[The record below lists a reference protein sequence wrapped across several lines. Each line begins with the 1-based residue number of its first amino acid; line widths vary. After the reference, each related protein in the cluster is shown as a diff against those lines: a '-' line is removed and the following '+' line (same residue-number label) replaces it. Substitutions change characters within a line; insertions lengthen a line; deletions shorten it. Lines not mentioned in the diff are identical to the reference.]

1 MRIVGVPPSG
11 GLQPYAPTSVSA
23 TAGDGQ
29 ATISFT
35 APTWFGKNLVAS
47 SYTATSSPGGITGS
61 GVTSGFNVTGL
72 TNGTAYTFTV
82 KTNTSYGVSSVASAA
97 SNSVTP
103 VTPSSFESIATATG
117 TGSSGTITFS
127 SIPQTYKTLQL
138 RLNVFGDAAGNAI
151 YLRFNNDSALNYPT
165 HYMFGDGSTATAG
178 GSTAANGT
186 SGMYIGD
193 LGTGVSSTYAT
204 VGIVD
209 IIDYAST
216 SKNKTMKN
224 LGGIN
229 QNSSGSVDLIS
240 GLWLS
245 TSAVNRL
252 DVILSGGNFTTNTT
266 VALYGI
272 KG

>member
-103 VTPSSFESIATATG
+103 VTPSSFESIATYTP
-117 TGSSGTITFS
+117 TSGTSITFS
-127 SIPQTYKTLQL
+127 SIPSTYKHLQI
-138 RLNVFGDAAGNAI
+138 RWTSNTAGSNGTIGMQFNGDTGTNYVWHGLYADGVGANA
-151 YLRFNNDSALNYPT
+151 NS
-165 HYMFGDGSTATAG
+165 ATANAYIRAG
-178 GSTAANGT
+178 ESRAESNI
-186 SGMYIGD
+186 SGVAI
-193 LGTGVSSTYAT
+193 
-204 VGIVD
+204 ID

-216 SKNKTMKN
+216 SKNKVTR
-224 LGGIN
+224 
-229 QNSSGSVDLIS
+229 QFSGYDTNTASAQIALRS
-240 GLWLS
+240 GLWLN
-245 TSAVNRL
+245 TAAVSSITL
-252 DVILSGGNFTTNTT
+252 YTVTAAAFTNGSF
-266 VALYGI
+266 ALYGI

>member
-11 GLQPYAPTSVSA
+11 GLQPYAPTSVTA

-82 KTNTSYGVSSVASAA
+82 QTNTSYGVSSVASAA

-127 SIPQTYKTLQL
+127 SIPSTYSSLQIRIYGRTVASSDNMAIRLNGDTGTNYTWHELRGDGINVAVNGLTGQTYG
-138 RLNVFGDAAGNAI
+138 RCGYAI
-151 YLRFNNDSALNYPT
+151 NDTS
-165 HYMFGDGSTATAG
+165 
-178 GSTAANGT
+178 NG
-186 SGMYIGD
+186 
-193 LGTGVSSTYAT
+193 GVS
-204 VGIVD
+204 IID
-209 IIDYAST
+209 IIDYSSST
-216 SKNKTMKN
+216 KNKTIRSFAGDDTN
-224 LGGIN
+224 GGAT
-229 QNSSGSVDLIS
+229 NSIIRLTSN
-240 GLWLS
+240 LWLS
-245 TSAVNRL
+245 TSAVTS
-252 DVILSGGNFTTNTT
+252 LSIITTGGNSFATNATF
-266 VALYGI
+266 ALYGI
-272 KG
+272 RG